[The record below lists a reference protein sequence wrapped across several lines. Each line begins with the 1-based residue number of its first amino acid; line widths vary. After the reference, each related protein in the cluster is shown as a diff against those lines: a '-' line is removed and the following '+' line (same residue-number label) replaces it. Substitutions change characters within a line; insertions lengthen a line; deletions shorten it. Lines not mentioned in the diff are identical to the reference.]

1 MTLHKTFA
9 ALLLLAGG
17 LVCCRAQTVSLNG
30 KWDFRLLPGGKDDA
44 ALERFFRPDFK
55 AKGFKTIDV
64 PSNWAVLGFEEPVY
78 RGFKD
83 GRASEGFYRLE
94 FDTPEGFS
102 GRRVLLKF
110 GGVWS
115 EADVWLNG
123 EHLGRHSSG
132 YTSFAYLVS
141 GKLKADG
148 SSNLLAV
155 RVKQVGREYKFD
167 TFDDWTLGGI
177 YRDVSLEAMP
187 QNRWIDYV
195 TTYTRLDG
203 NYENADLHVKIMV
216 QDTRKNTLP
225 GNYPSP
231 GEPYGVLCTLIS
243 PDGEIVESR
252 NLDVPAHTSTGRE
265 LHEVFHLLKPRKWTA
280 ETPALYTLRV
290 ELKDGGEVSQVW
302 EDRIGL
308 REISTEGGVFRINGQ
323 AVKLRGV
330 NRHDEW
336 PDAGRAT
343 RREHWLKDITM
354 MKEANI
360 NYIRCSHY
368 TPAEGF
374 VRLCDSLGMYLSNEV
389 SLGGAGLLMN
399 DPSYNGAV
407 LVRAD
412 ETVRRDLNR
421 ASIVIWSV
429 GNEDPLTAAHLTAI
443 KYVKGLDPTR
453 PVLIPWRH
461 ENWLPEEIDML
472 SSHYWKPMEY
482 DAFTGNAGRPVVSTE
497 YTHAYGNDGL
507 GSLDDRWKS
516 ITRNPAGAGA
526 AVWMWADQGIYTPT
540 LRPSSYSEVFSGDP
554 HLRIDG
560 QGWDGIVDSWR
571 NPTADYFEVK
581 AVYAPVYPLVER
593 IRFTPGEREVSLQI
607 QNDYD
612 FTDLDGMTMKWEI
625 YEEGRL
631 LGEGRTALS
640 GMPHSRHLL
649 RLPIDCIGPE
659 PDAAKALYAHL
670 HFIGADGRE
679 IGCNSIELEPALS
692 PRLSA
697 GGHPAPEITENG
709 EEVIVRAGES
719 SYVFDRRSGELRS
732 ASYGGKLLS
741 DALKPLLWRKPD
753 PCEQT
758 AISKADRKYGYD
770 LNAAVPSA
778 LDFSVS
784 NSDGAVAIRAEVR
797 YDVAENEYY
806 MLDYLYRI
814 YPDGRLVL
822 HYEILPHLSITQLN
836 IVGLAMKLSD
846 SASNL
851 HWLGRGDGDSYP
863 NRSRSQLFGYWGG
876 ELSEVSGNKTVRRV
890 DIGYP
895 FASLTISYDGY
906 LWRKPGDDREIG
918 LLSHVFARP
927 EKGRQAGEELPQLRT
942 DTGVPFVGGLSLSLE
957 AL

>member
-1 MTLHKTFA
+1 MTTHRIFA
-9 ALLLLAGG
+9 AIVLLAGG
-17 LVCCRAQTVSLNG
+17 LLCCRAQTVSLNG
-30 KWDFRLLPGGKDDA
+30 KWDFRLSPDGKDDA
-44 ALERFFRPDFK
+44 ALENFYRPDFR
-55 AKGFKTIDV
+55 AKGFKPVDV

-83 GRASEGFYRLE
+83 DRASVGFYRLK

-102 GRRVLLKF
+102 SKRVLLKF

-123 EHLGRHSSG
+123 EHLGTHSSG

-141 GKLKADG
+141 GRLKADG

-155 RVKQVGREYKFD
+155 RVKQVSREYKFD

-187 QNRWIDYV
+187 QERWIDYV
-195 TTYTRLDG
+195 TAYTRLDE
-203 NYENADLHVKIMV
+203 NYENADLHIKIMV
-216 QDTRKNTLP
+216 QDTHKNTLP

-231 GEPYGVLCTLIS
+231 GEPYSVLCTLIS
-243 PDGEIVESR
+243 PEGETVESR
-252 NLDVPAHTSTGRE
+252 SVDVPPHTSTGRE
-265 LHEVFHLLKPRKWTA
+265 LHEVFHLLKPKKWTA
-280 ETPALYTLRV
+280 ETPDLYTLRV
-290 ELKDGGEVSQVW
+290 ELQDGGEVSQIW

-308 REISTEGGVFRINGQ
+308 REISTAGGVFRINGQ

-360 NYIRCSHY
+360 NYVRCSHY

-374 VRLCDSLGMYLSNEV
+374 VRLCDSLGVYLSNEV
-389 SLGGAGLLMN
+389 SMGGAGSLRD

-429 GNEDPLTAAHLTAI
+429 GNEDPLSTAHLTAI
-443 KYVKGLDPTR
+443 RYVKGLDPTR

-461 ENWLPEEIDML
+461 ENWLPAEIDML

-497 YTHAYGNDGL
+497 FTHAYGNDGL
-507 GSLDDRWKS
+507 GSLDDRWKA

-540 LRPSSYSEVFSGDP
+540 LRPSSYSEVFSSDP

-571 NPTADYFEVK
+571 NPTADYYEVK

-593 IRFTPGEREVSLQI
+593 IQFTPGEREVNLPV

-612 FTDLDGMTMKWEI
+612 FTGLEEVTMEWKI

-631 LGEGRTALS
+631 LGEGRTAL
-640 GMPHSRHLL
+640 GGVPHSRHLF

-659 PDAAKALYAHL
+659 PDASKARYAHL
-670 HFIGADGRE
+670 SFVGKDGWE
-679 IGCNSIELEPALS
+679 IGRNSIELVSAS
-692 PRLSA
+692 PFRQSA
-697 GGHPAPEITENG
+697 GGNYLPEIVDDG
-709 EEVIVRAGES
+709 AEVTVRAGDG

-732 ASYGGKLLS
+732 ACYDSKRLS
-741 DALKPLLWRKPD
+741 EGLKPILWRKPD

-758 AISKADRKYGYD
+758 ALSKADRKYGYD
-770 LNAAVPSA
+770 LNSAAPTALSFSA
-778 LDFSVS
+778 E
-784 NSDGAVAIRAEVR
+784 NSDNAVSIRAEVR

-806 MLDYLYRI
+806 TVSYLYRI
-814 YPDGRLVL
+814 SSDGRLDL

-836 IVGLAMKLSD
+836 VAGLTMRLAG
-846 SASNL
+846 SASEL
-851 HWLGRGDGDSYP
+851 HWLGLGEGDSYP
-863 NRSRSQLFGYWGG
+863 NRYRSQLFGYWGG
-876 ELSEVSGNKTVRRV
+876 KISEVSGNKTVRRI
-890 DIGYP
+890 DISFP
-895 FASLTISYDGY
+895 EASLRIDSNGYMWYPAGDG
-906 LWRKPGDDREIG
+906 REIG
-918 LLSHVFARP
+918 ILSSVFARP
-927 EKGRQAGEELPQLRT
+927 EKGRQAGEEMPQLRT
-942 DTGVPFVGGLSLSLE
+942 GTGQAFVGELSLTLGK
-957 AL
+957 